1 MPLPTAETAAAALA
15 ALRERNPLVQSLT
28 NVVSANF
35 LTNALLAA
43 GATTALVDNPR
54 EAGEFA
60 GIADSVL
67 VNLGTPTEEQARA
80 FTAAVSNARGPWVL
94 DPVAVGGLSWRTEIA
109 HRLLAH
115 RPSAIRANP
124 SEVSALAGL
133 ESTSRGVDSSAD
145 AADSAQASRKLLD
158 VSTAVAASGEVDHIT
173 GRAPDGTIA
182 TVRVH
187 GGSAF
192 LPRITASG
200 CALGALSAAYLA
212 VTDPFTGL
220 LAAHAHFAIA
230 AERAES
236 RCSGPGTFVP
246 EFLDALA
253 AVTPGDLRRARIDVV
268 EGG

>member
-1 MPLPTAETAAAALA
+1 MPLPTADTAAAALV

-60 GIADSVL
+60 AVADSVL

-80 FTAAVSNARGPWVL
+80 FTCAVSGARGPWVL

-109 HRLLAH
+109 DRLLAH
-115 RPSAIRANP
+115 RPAAVRGNP
-124 SEVSALAGL
+124 SEIGALAGL
-133 ESTSRGVDSSAD
+133 ESTSRGVDSSVD
-145 AADSAQASRKLLD
+145 PADSAQASRKLLD
-158 VSTAVAASGEVDHIT
+158 VTTAAAASGAVDHIT
-173 GRAPDGTIA
+173 GRTADGEVA

-187 GGSAF
+187 GGSGY

-200 CALGALSAAYLA
+200 CALGALAAAYLA

-220 LAAHAHFAIA
+220 VAAHAHFATASEA
-230 AERAES
+230 AERH
-236 RCSGPGTFVP
+236 CSGPGTFIP
-246 EFLDALA
+246 AFLDALA
-253 AVTPGDLRRARIDVV
+253 ATTPDDLRATRIDVL
-268 EGG
+268 